1 MPGSVGAEY
10 DVAVVG
16 AGLDSAT
23 AARELAVAGARVA
36 LVERARLPRY
46 KSCAGGIPLRT
57 AALLPPGLDAVV
69 EDRVCGLN
77 VSYFGESR
85 FTRWAES
92 PFALM
97 VMRDRF
103 DHFLAQQAARAG
115 ADLLTGCP
123 VGAIER
129 SADGCEL
136 AIGSRR
142 LRARFV
148 IGADGAN
155 SVVARSS
162 GLGAGL

>member
-16 AGLDSAT
+16 AGPAGAT

-36 LVERARLPRY
+36 LVERATLPRY

-69 EDRVCGLN
+69 EDRVSGLT

-85 FTRWAES
+85 FTRCAQA

-97 VMRDRF
+97 VMRDRY
-103 DHFLAQQAARAG
+103 DHFRANHAARAG
-115 ADLLTGCP
+115 AELLTGWP
-123 VGAIER
+123 L
-129 SADGCEL
+129 SA
-136 AIGSRR
+136 
-142 LRARFV
+142 
-148 IGADGAN
+148 
-155 SVVARSS
+155 VVE
-162 GLGAGL
+162 